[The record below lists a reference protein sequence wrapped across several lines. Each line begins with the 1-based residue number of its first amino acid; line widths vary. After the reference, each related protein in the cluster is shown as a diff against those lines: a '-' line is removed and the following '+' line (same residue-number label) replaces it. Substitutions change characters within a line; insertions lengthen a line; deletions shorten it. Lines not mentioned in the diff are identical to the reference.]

1 MTHSLVILIR
11 LNQCASYVHDT
22 FKKHFEKRQT
32 VRPLSC
38 ESTSHPSEAGTSITF
53 HVSDEYSAAASDA
66 CVISSDSE
74 TQRSQESLLDPAEL
88 DSSEQPALRVECHLQ
103 DNRDENGFRL
113 SVCWIVQEKT

>member
-1 MTHSLVILIR
+1 MTPLKNILR
-11 LNQCASYVHDT
+11 SDKLFD
-22 FKKHFEKRQT
+22 
-32 VRPLSC
+32 LSRVK
-38 ESTSHPSEAGTSITF
+38 STSHPSEAGTSITF

-88 DSSEQPALRVECHLQ
+88 DSSEQPAFRVECHLQ